1 MAKKNKKDNNLE
13 KREDVWYF
21 VAMVNGKRIKKA
33 LSKSI
38 TEARRLRDKYLE
50 EISVYGDIQRN
61 EPVKETKLFGEVA
74 QQWVKIMSPKVKS
87 STLKDYR
94 GAMNYYILPRF
105 GNVPIK
111 DIGFLDVEEFISEMK
126 CSNKRKNN
134 VLVPMRSLMKFAL
147 KAELIDKNPMAL
159 VENLTVSKPDIHPMS
174 IEEVHRFLD
183 VVKPQYK
190 NFFTVAFYTG
200 MRFGEMAG
208 LKWKNVDY
216 TLGVIK
222 VRETRVRGVEGSPKT
237 KGSIRD
243 IKMLP
248 PVVEAL
254 RDQRK
259 ATMGKSDYVFLNFYG
274 RPLLPNSVSF
284 HIWKPALK
292 KAGLKPRSLYQTRHT
307 FATLMLDAGELPG
320 WVQKMMGHAS
330 MKMILER
337 YYSYIKNYQRDDG
350 SAFMDN
356 AYNPSVK
363 EADETPDEDEKSE
376 NFTPNLH
383 QNEKRKLEQP
393 PISCNHRVNKI

>member
-1 MAKKNKKDNNLE
+1 LE

-21 VAMVNGKRIKKA
+21 EAMVRGKRIKKA
-33 LSKSI
+33 LSGSI
-38 TEARRLRDKYLE
+38 TESRRLRDKYLK
-50 EISVYGDIQRN
+50 EISVYGNIQIN

-74 QQWVKIMSPKVKS
+74 QQWAEIMSQKVKS

-105 GNVPIK
+105 GNVPIN
-111 DIGFLDVEEFISEMK
+111 DIDFLDVEEFRSKLK
-126 CSNKRKNN
+126 CSNKRINN

-147 KAELIDKNPMAL
+147 RAGLIDKNPMDL
-159 VENLTVSKPDIHPMS
+159 VENLSVSKPDFYPMS
-174 IEEVHRFLD
+174 IDEVHLFLD

-190 NFFTVAFYTG
+190 NFFTVAFYSG

-208 LKWKNVDY
+208 LKWKNVDFR
-216 TLGVIK
+216 LGVIK
-222 VRETRVRGVEGSPKT
+222 VRETRVRGEEGSPKT

-274 RPLLPNSVSF
+274 RPLLPNSVSYR
-284 HIWKPALK
+284 IWKPALK

-307 FATLMLDAGELPG
+307 FATLMLDGGELPG
-320 WVQKMMGHAS
+320 WVQKMMGHES
-330 MKMILER
+330 LKMILER

-356 AYNPSVK
+356 VYNPSVK
-363 EADETPDEDEKSE
+363 QDDEMPDEDEKSE

-383 QNEKRKLEQP
+383 QNEKREL
-393 PISCNHRVNKI
+393 V

>member
-1 MAKKNKKDNNLE
+1 MAKKNKKNHHLK

-33 LSKSI
+33 LSRSI
-38 TEARRLRDKYLE
+38 TEARTLRDDYIN
-50 EISVYGDIQRN
+50 EINLYGFIKKD

-74 QQWVKIMSPKVKS
+74 QQWVKIMPQKVKS

-94 GAMNYYILPRF
+94 GALNYYILPKF

-111 DIGFLDVEEFISEMK
+111 DIDFLDIEEFRSDMK

-147 KAELIDKNPMAL
+147 RAGLIDKNPMDL
-159 VENLTVSKPDIHPMS
+159 VENLSVSKPEFYPLS
-174 IEEVHRFLD
+174 IDEVHRFLD

-190 NFFTVAFYTG
+190 NFFIVAFYTG
-200 MRFGEMAG
+200 MRFGEMAA
-208 LKWKNVDY
+208 LKWKHIDFK
-216 TLGVIK
+216 LGVIK
-222 VRETRVRGVEGSPKT
+222 VRETRVRGEEGRPKT
-237 KGSIRD
+237 AGSVRD
-243 IKMLP
+243 IKILP

-259 ATMGKSDYVFLNFYG
+259 ATMGKSDYVFLNYYG
-274 RPLLPNSVSF
+274 RPLLPNSVNYR
-284 HIWKPALK
+284 IWKSALK

-307 FATLMLDAGELPG
+307 FATLMLDGGELPG
-320 WVQKMMGHAS
+320 WVQKMMGHES
-330 MKMILER
+330 LKMILER

-356 AYNPSVK
+356 VYNPSVK
-363 EADETPDEDEKSE
+363 QDDEMPDEDEKSE

-383 QNEKRKLEQP
+383 QNEKREL
-393 PISCNHRVNKI
+393 V

>member
-1 MAKKNKKDNNLE
+1 MAKKNKKDHHLK

-33 LSKSI
+33 LSRSI
-38 TEARRLRDKYLE
+38 TEARRLRDDYIN
-50 EISVYGDIQRN
+50 EINLYGVIQKD

-74 QQWVKIMSPKVKS
+74 QQWVKIMPQKVKS

-94 GAMNYYILPRF
+94 GALNYYILPRF
-105 GNVPIK
+105 GNVPIN
-111 DIGFLDVEEFISEMK
+111 DIDFLDVEEFRSEMK

-147 KAELIDKNPMAL
+147 RAGLIDKNPMDM
-159 VENLTVSKPDIHPMS
+159 VENLSVSKPEIHPMS
-174 IEEVHRFLD
+174 IDEVHQFLN

-200 MRFGEMAG
+200 MRFGEMSG
-208 LKWKNVDY
+208 LKWKNVDFR
-216 TLGVIK
+216 LGVIK
-222 VRETRVRGVEGSPKT
+222 VRETRVRGEEGRPKT
-237 KGSIRD
+237 PGSIRD
-243 IKMLP
+243 IKILP
-248 PVVEAL
+248 PVAEAL

-259 ATMGKSDYVFLNFYG
+259 ATMGKSEYVFLNYDG
-274 RPLLPNSVSF
+274 RPLLPNSVSYR
-284 HIWKPALK
+284 IWKPALK

-337 YYSYIKNYQRDDG
+337 YYSFIKNYQRDDG

-356 AYNPSVK
+356 VYNPSVK
-363 EADETPDEDEKSE
+363 QDDEMPDKDEKSE

-383 QNEKRKLEQP
+383 QNEKRKL
-393 PISCNHRVNKI
+393 V

>member
-1 MAKKNKKDNNLE
+1 VEDIIMAKKKKNKKDHHLK
-13 KREDVWYF
+13 KRNDVWYF
-21 VAMVNGKRIKKA
+21 EVMVRGKRIKKA
-33 LSKSI
+33 LSMSI
-38 TEARRLRDKYLE
+38 TEARRLRDDYINGINL
-50 EISVYGDIQRN
+50 YGSIKKE

-74 QQWVKIMSPKVKS
+74 QQWAKIMSQKVKS

-94 GAMNYYILPRF
+94 GAMNYYILRRF

-111 DIGFLDVEEFISEMK
+111 DIDFLDIEELISEMK

-147 KAELIDKNPMAL
+147 RAGLIDKNPMDM
-159 VENLTVSKPDIHPMS
+159 VENLSVSKPEIYPLS
-174 IEEVHRFLD
+174 IDEVHRVLD
-183 VVKPQYK
+183 VVKPEYK
-190 NFFTVAFYTG
+190 NFFIVAFYTG

-208 LKWKNVDY
+208 LKWKNVDFR
-216 TLGVIK
+216 LGVIK
-222 VRETRVRGVEGSPKT
+222 VRETRVRGEEGPPKT
-237 KGSIRD
+237 PGSIRD

-259 ATMGKSDYVFLNFYG
+259 ATMGKSDYVFLSFYG
-274 RPLLPNSVSF
+274 RPLLPNSVNYR
-284 HIWKPALK
+284 IWKSALK
-292 KAGLKPRSLYQTRHT
+292 KAELKPRSLYQTRHT

-320 WVQKMMGHAS
+320 WVQKMMGHES
-330 MKMILER
+330 LKMILER

-356 AYNPSVK
+356 VYNPSVK
-363 EADETPDEDEKSE
+363 QDDEMPDEDEKSE

-383 QNEKRKLEQP
+383 QNEKREL
-393 PISCNHRVNKI
+393 V

>member
-1 MAKKNKKDNNLE
+1 MAKKNKKDHHLK
-13 KREDVWYF
+13 KRNDVWYF
-21 VAMVNGKRIKKA
+21 EAMVRGKRIKKA
-33 LSKSI
+33 LSRSI
-38 TEARRLRDKYLE
+38 TEARRLRDKYLK

-61 EPVKETKLFGEVA
+61 EPVKEAKLFGEVA
-74 QQWVKIMSPKVKS
+74 QQWVKIMPQKVKS

-111 DIGFLDVEEFISEMK
+111 DIDFLDIEEFISEMK

-134 VLVPMRSLMKFAL
+134 VLVPMRSLMKFSL
-147 KAELIDKNPMAL
+147 KAGLIDKNPM
-159 VENLTVSKPDIHPMS
+159 NLIDNLSVSKPEIHPMS
-174 IEEVHRFLD
+174 MDEVHQFLD

-208 LKWKNVDY
+208 LKWKNVDFR
-216 TLGVIK
+216 LGVIK
-222 VRETRVRGVEGSPKT
+222 VRETRVRGEEGRPKT

-259 ATMGKSDYVFLNFYG
+259 ATMGKSNYVFLNFDG
-274 RPLLPNSVSF
+274 RPLLPNSVSYR
-284 HIWKPALK
+284 IWKPALK

-307 FATLMLDAGELPG
+307 FATLMLDGGELPG
-320 WVQKMMGHAS
+320 WVQKMMGHES
-330 MKMILER
+330 LKMILER

-356 AYNPSVK
+356 VYNPSLK
-363 EADETPDEDEKSE
+363 QDNETPDEGKKSE

-383 QNEKRKLEQP
+383 QNENREL
-393 PISCNHRVNKI
+393 R

>member
-1 MAKKNKKDNNLE
+1 M
-13 KREDVWYF
+13 
-21 VAMVNGKRIKKA
+21 
-33 LSKSI
+33 
-38 TEARRLRDKYLE
+38 
-50 EISVYGDIQRN
+50 
-61 EPVKETKLFGEVA
+61 
-74 QQWVKIMSPKVKS
+74 
-87 STLKDYR
+87 KDYR
-94 GAMNYYILPRF
+94 CAMNHYILPRF

-111 DIGFLDVEEFISEMK
+111 DIDFLDVEEFRSKLK
-126 CSNKRKNN
+126 CTNKRKNN
-134 VLVPMRSLMKFAL
+134 VFVPMRSLMRFAL
-147 KAELIDKNPMAL
+147 KAGLIDKNPMDL
-159 VENLTVSKPDIHPMS
+159 IENLSVSKPEFHPLS
-174 IEEVHRFLD
+174 IDEVHRFLD

-208 LKWKNVDY
+208 LKWKNVDFR
-216 TLGVIK
+216 LGVIK
-222 VRETRVRGVEGSPKT
+222 VRETRVRGEEGRPKT
-237 KGSIRD
+237 AGSVRD
-243 IKMLP
+243 IKMLF

-259 ATMGKSDYVFLNFYG
+259 ATMGKSDYVFLNYYA
-274 RPLLPNSVSF
+274 RPLLPNSVSY

-350 SAFMDN
+350 TAFMDN
-356 AYNPSVK
+356 VYNPSIK
-363 EADETPDEDEKSE
+363 QDDEMPDEDEKSE

-383 QNEKRKLEQP
+383 QNEKRELM
-393 PISCNHRVNKI
+393 

>member
-1 MAKKNKKDNNLE
+1 MAKKNKKDHNLE

-21 VAMVNGKRIKKA
+21 VAMINGKRIKKA
-33 LSKSI
+33 LSRSI
-38 TEARRLRDKYLE
+38 TEARTLRDDYIN
-50 EISVYGDIQRN
+50 EINLYGFIKKD
-61 EPVKETKLFGEVA
+61 EPVKESKLFGEVA
-74 QQWVKIMSPKVKS
+74 EQWVKIMPQKVKS

-94 GAMNYYILPRF
+94 GALNYYILPRF
-105 GNVPIK
+105 GNVPIN
-111 DIGFLDVEEFISEMK
+111 DIDFLDVEELRSEMK

-147 KAELIDKNPMAL
+147 RAGLIDKNPMDL
-159 VENLTVSKPDIHPMS
+159 VENLSVSKPEFYPLS
-174 IEEVHRFLD
+174 IDEVHRFLD
-183 VVKPQYK
+183 VVKRLYK
-190 NFFTVAFYTG
+190 NFFIVAFYAG

-208 LKWKNVDY
+208 LKWKNVDFR
-216 TLGVIK
+216 LGVIK
-222 VRETRVRGVEGSPKT
+222 VRETRVRGEEGPPKT
-237 KGSIRD
+237 PGSIRD
-243 IKMLP
+243 IKMLL

-259 ATMGKSDYVFLNFYG
+259 ATMGRSEYVFLNYDG
-274 RPLLPNSVSF
+274 RPLLPNSVSYR
-284 HIWKPALK
+284 IWKPALK

-337 YYSYIKNYQRDDG
+337 YYSFIKNYQRDDG

-356 AYNPSVK
+356 VYSPSLK
-363 EADETPDEDEKSE
+363 QDDEMPDEGKKSE

-383 QNEKRKLEQP
+383 QNEKRKL
-393 PISCNHRVNKI
+393 V